1 MLSLIQLSKTD
12 LYISERSKLWEPFLC
27 TEVQQ
32 ELLVAESTQRECI
45 LKYVFFPTNIMDN
58 VLPKTFFS
66 TFSSLLA
73 YIQVFH
79 TPQEGV

>member
-45 LKYVFFPTNIMDN
+45 LKYVFF
-58 VLPKTFFS
+58 
-66 TFSSLLA
+66 SL
-73 YIQVFH
+73 I
-79 TPQEGV
+79 